1 MFRQAIVVVVAVVA
15 VFAALPAFAQWQNGE
30 RVDDFSDEVH
40 KYAFVNGD
48 KVRLMVACFKGEI
61 WGRSGYTLSISL
73 VDDGIF
79 HDGEIEVRWDNGEV
93 EKHFLEDENTIL
105 YADDFGWLDDQ
116 RLSFASV
123 LVTKLML
130 YSELRLRVRSWP
142 DTRVTDRISL
152 IGSTRAI
159 EALSCKK

>member
-1 MFRQAIVVVVAVVA
+1 MFRQAIVAVAVA
-15 VFAALPAFAQWQNGE
+15 VFAALPAFAQWNYRE
-30 RVDDFSDEVH
+30 RVDDFSDEVR

-48 KVRLMVACFKGEI
+48 KVRLMVACG
-61 WGRSGYTLSISL
+61 GVSGYMLSISL
-73 VDDGIF
+73 VGDGIF
-79 HDGEIEVRWDNGEV
+79 DGGEIEVRWDNGEV
-93 EKHFLEDENTIL
+93 EKHFLEDEDTIL

-159 EALSCKK
+159 EALSCKE